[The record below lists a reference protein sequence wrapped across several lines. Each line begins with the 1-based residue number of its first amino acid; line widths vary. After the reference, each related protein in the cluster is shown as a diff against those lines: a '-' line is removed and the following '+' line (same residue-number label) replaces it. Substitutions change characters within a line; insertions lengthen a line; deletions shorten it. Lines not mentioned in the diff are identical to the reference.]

1 MLAKKNNP
9 HLQVY
14 FSIPLLPAYGFFHAR
29 NMIAFL
35 FRFHYSIEHFFFCMD
50 TILYSCVHF
59 NISMGFI
66 IDIVDSRSRSIADR

>member
-1 MLAKKNNP
+1 
-9 HLQVY
+9 
-14 FSIPLLPAYGFFHAR
+14 
-29 NMIAFL
+29 MIAFL